1 MMGLKNRVL
10 GMVSGVVLAVV
21 CVLACSALAA
31 ARDVALVTGKNSP
44 VRAMKAADLAR
55 TIKTTH
61 KWPDGSDLLVVLTD
75 PSSPEMR
82 IVAEKLLGLTS
93 DEFRRSIDAA
103 NKARATFL
111 VVPSDEEALRTLQGN
126 PTAIALVNVYSINSS
141 VNVSKIDGKL
151 PLEPGYILHSQ

>member
-1 MMGLKNRVL
+1 MMGLKNRAL
-10 GMVSGVVLAVV
+10 GTLPGVVLAFV
-21 CVLACSALAA
+21 CVFACSELAA
-31 ARDVALVTGKNSP
+31 ARDVALVTDKNSR
-44 VRAMKAADLAR
+44 VRAVKAADLAR
-55 TIKTTH
+55 TIKAAH
-61 KWPDGSDLLVVLTD
+61 KWPDGSDLLVILTN

-93 DEFRRSIDAA
+93 DEFRKSIDAA
-103 NKARATFL
+103 NRARATFL
-111 VVPSDEEALRTLQGN
+111 VVASDEEVLKTLQGN